1 MAGKKILIVDDDLD
15 FCEATKLILESK
27 AYKVSLA
34 HDGKEGIE
42 KVRSEEIDLVILDVM
57 MPEMNGYDV
66 CVVMKADPELSSIP
80 VILLTAVNQEM
91 FRTSFTKEMG
101 LMTEA
106 DDYIAKPVEP
116 EDLVEAIEAL
126 LKREESK
133 DIC

>member
-27 AYKVSLA
+27 AYTVSLA
-34 HDGKEGIE
+34 HDGKEGLE
-42 KVRSEEIDLVILDVM
+42 KVRSEETDLVILDVM

-66 CVVMKADPELSSIP
+66 CVVMKADPELSRIP
-80 VILLTAVNQEM
+80 VILLTAVHQEM
-91 FRTSFTKEMG
+91 FRTCFTKEMG

-116 EDLVEAIEAL
+116 KDLVEAIEAL
-126 LKREESK
+126 LNREE
-133 DIC
+133 

>member
-1 MAGKKILIVDDDLD
+1 MAGQKILIVDDDLD

-34 HDGKEGIE
+34 HDGKDGLE
-42 KVRSEEIDLVILDVM
+42 KVRSEEPDLVILDVM

-80 VILLTAVNQEM
+80 VMLLTAVNQEM

-116 EDLVEAIEAL
+116 EDLVEAIETL
-126 LKREESK
+126 LKREE
-133 DIC
+133 

>member
-1 MAGKKILIVDDDLD
+1 MAGQKILIVDDDLD

-34 HDGKEGIE
+34 HDGREGLE
-42 KVRSEEIDLVILDVM
+42 KVRSEDPDLVILDVM

-66 CVVMKADPELSSIP
+66 CVIMKADPDLSGIP

-126 LKREESK
+126 LKGEE
-133 DIC
+133 

>member
-1 MAGKKILIVDDDLD
+1 MKKILIVDDDLD
-15 FCEATKLILESK
+15 FCEATKLILESR

-34 HDGKEGIE
+34 YDGKEGLE
-42 KVRSEEIDLVILDVM
+42 KARSEETDLIILDVI

-80 VILLTAVNQEM
+80 VILLTAVSQEM

-116 EDLVEAIEAL
+116 EELVERIEFL
-126 LKREESK
+126 LKQEE
-133 DIC
+133 

>member
-1 MAGKKILIVDDDLD
+1 MTEKKILIVDDDLD

-27 AYKVSLA
+27 SYKVSLA
-34 HDGKEGIE
+34 HDGKDGLE
-42 KVRSEEIDLVILDVM
+42 KVRSEKTDLVILDVM

-66 CVVMKADPELSSIP
+66 CVVMKADPELSNIP

-126 LKREESK
+126 LDGEE
-133 DIC
+133 